1 MKAVTSKAQ
10 LSKEI
15 ATPTTSLK
23 GKMGNTS
30 IIGKKKQNKDE
41 CIKSGS
47 IKDDLNKI
55 IKKY

>member
-1 MKAVTSKAQ
+1 MKAVTTKVQ

-23 GKMGNTS
+23 GKMGSTS
-30 IIGKKKQNKDE
+30 IIGKKKANKDE

-47 IKDDLNKI
+47 VKADLDKI